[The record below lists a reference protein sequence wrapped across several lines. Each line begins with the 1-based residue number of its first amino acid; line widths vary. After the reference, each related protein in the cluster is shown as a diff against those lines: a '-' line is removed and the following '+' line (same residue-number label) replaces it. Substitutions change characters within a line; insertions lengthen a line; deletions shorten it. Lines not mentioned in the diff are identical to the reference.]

1 MKETNKYMKTILM
14 IFPKKLPV
22 EPKWTILVMVDCNNF
37 LKNFLHSEISQEVDQ
52 HYINAFAKK
61 IFFLW

>member
-1 MKETNKYMKTILM
+1 M